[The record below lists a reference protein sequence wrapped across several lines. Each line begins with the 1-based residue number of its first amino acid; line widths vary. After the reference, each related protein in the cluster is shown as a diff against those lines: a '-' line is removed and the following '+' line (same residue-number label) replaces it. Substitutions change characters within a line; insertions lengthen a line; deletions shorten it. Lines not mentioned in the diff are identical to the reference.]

1 MAGPEPPVGGQR
13 FLDEYGIHW
22 LVQSVTTGNHLDG
35 FFIVRLAY
43 GVTPQCEAGV
53 WVLGRR
59 EFEAL
64 CRERMLV
71 EQDEDPFF
79 H

>member
-1 MAGPEPPVGGQR
+1 VVQPTTGQR
-13 FLDEYGIHW
+13 FLDEQGVHW
-22 LVQSVTTGNHLDG
+22 LVQSVTRSDHLDG
-35 FFIVRLAY
+35 FYIARLAY
-43 GVTPQCEAGV
+43 GPTRQCEDGV

-71 EQDEDPFF
+71 AQG
-79 H
+79 